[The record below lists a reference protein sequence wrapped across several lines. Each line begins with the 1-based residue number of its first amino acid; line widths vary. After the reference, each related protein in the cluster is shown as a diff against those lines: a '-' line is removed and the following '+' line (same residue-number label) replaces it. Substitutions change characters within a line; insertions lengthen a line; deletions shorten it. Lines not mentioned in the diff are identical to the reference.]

1 MERVIIFVNFS
12 FVLIF
17 LFLGFIINGCN
28 VYSYLVLVLISR
40 CRCIIGIIRYLYI
53 RVLCNK
59 ICWIVIY
66 YVEEMYF
73 DDF

>member
-17 LFLGFIINGCN
+17 LFLGFVINGCSL
-28 VYSYLVLVLISR
+28 YLYLVLVL
-40 CRCIIGIIRYLYI
+40 IIGIIRYLYI